1 MAIKIPF
8 KVSART
14 ARLIGRENVASSK
27 GAIIELVK
35 NGYDADSNWV
45 IVVIDNSHS
54 IYKNII
60 TPEEFTFLIDHGI
73 GKDIL
78 HKVYNLVEGRYIE
91 RPNIDKTVR
100 AEYISMISRLG
111 VIYIM
116 DNGEG
121 MTQSIISNYWMTIGT
136 NNKDTNYTT
145 NKGRIKSGAK
155 GIGRFALDK
164 LGSKCEMITFFDP
177 TVHNNIDVNGNLLSP
192 IGYQWFVDWDEFEKE
207 TLTIDAIGADLIGL
221 EQPITFGSYINAILQ
236 NTGIS
241 LDLSTNSI
249 SHGTIL
255 KISDLR
261 EEWSENV
268 IEDLYAD
275 LSVLVPPVDFGDFK
289 IILKSTSFPNKY
301 GEIESNICSDYD
313 YKLEAKADDKQNVRI
328 CITRK
333 EYDADK
339 IPDEFFSR
347 ERMQAEKFQR
357 NMFAGDSWIVNRTFS
372 QLIPGYSEFDNNQIL
387 SQIGQF
393 SFTFYF
399 LKRGATTLDEKRFY
413 YRRCAYNLRTE
424 WLNKFG
430 GIKLF
435 RDGFRV
441 RPYGE
446 RNDTSFDWLALGAR
460 KQKNPAGIAKREG
473 GYRVEVENVA
483 GFIQLSR
490 LTNIS
495 FEDKSSREGL
505 QENRVFK
512 VFKTLIQGIIAIFE
526 EDRAMIAREF
536 AAYDEEVNEE
546 SNNRARAEELAKII
560 LRNRGNNKH
569 EPTSVDPKD
578 ISLEMLARLNEQ
590 KTVEIDQLREEQ
602 KMLRALASSGLML
615 ASFSHDLSKLNDAI
629 TDRYTKL
636 RNLLLERLPET
647 LFQDTPR
654 WKNPYVLIDKAQKN
668 DEKMQSWLSFSIG
681 VVRKDKR
688 KRKNINFLTYFENL
702 HTMWQSVF
710 SSRAIKFDYSHVEE
724 KLMIRAFEIDL
735 DCIFYNLFSN
745 SIESFVLMKE
755 DRKRIISVA
764 VMSDEQG
771 ITIEYRDSGSGL
783 SRDIIN
789 PEIIFEPFFSTKRD
803 PITGEIIG
811 TGLGMWL
818 LKLTASENN
827 AKVTLLNLPYGFGLK
842 LNIPQNKYK

>member
-1 MAIKIPF
+1 MSIKIPF

-35 NGYDADSNWV
+35 NGYDADSHWV

-54 IYKNII
+54 VYKNII
-60 TPEEFTFLIDHGI
+60 STEEFAYLKDHGI
-73 GKDIL
+73 EE
-78 HKVYNLVEGRYIE
+78 NLLNKIYHLMDGLYQE
-91 RPNIDKTVR
+91 RPEINKAAK
-100 AEYISMISRLG
+100 AEYISKINRLG
-111 VIYIM
+111 VIYII

-136 NNKDTNYTT
+136 NNKDTNYRTK
-145 NKGRIKSGAK
+145 KGRIKSGAK

-164 LGSKCEMITFFDP
+164 LGSKCKMITFFDP
-177 TVHNNIDVNGNLLSP
+177 TVHKNTDENGAPLP
-192 IGYQWFVDWDEFEKE
+192 FIGYKWFVDWNEFERE
-207 TLTIDAIGADLIGL
+207 SLTIDAIGADLIGL
-221 EQPITFGSYINAILQ
+221 EPHESFASYINEILHSKRL
-236 NTGIS
+236 GI
-241 LDLSTNSI
+241 DLSVNSI

-255 KISDLR
+255 KITDLR
-261 EEWSENV
+261 EEWSENA

-289 IILKSTSFPNKY
+289 IILKSTSSPNKY
-301 GEIESNICSDYD
+301 GEIESNICNDYD
-313 YKLEAKADDKQNVRI
+313 YKLEATADDMQNVRI

-339 IPDEFFSR
+339 IPAAFFKR
-347 ERMQAEKFQR
+347 ERMQTERFQKE
-357 NMFAGDSWIVNRTFS
+357 MFAGNSWIINRTFS
-372 QLIPGYSEFDNNQIL
+372 QLIPGYSAYDNSQIL

-399 LKRGATTLDEKRFY
+399 LKRGATRSDEKRFF

-460 KQKNPAGIAKREG
+460 KQKNPAGVAKRDG

-505 QENRVFK
+505 QENRVFN
-512 VFKTLIQGIIAIFE
+512 VFKALIQGIIAIFE

-560 LRNRGNNKH
+560 LKNRENKKNQS
-569 EPTSVDPKD
+569 ESEDPKD
-578 ISLEMLARLNEQ
+578 VSLEILAKLNEQ
-590 KTVEIDQLREEQ
+590 KSAEIDQLREEQ

-629 TDRYTKL
+629 TDRYFKL
-636 RNLLLERLPET
+636 RKVLLERLPEAS
-647 LFQDTPR
+647 FHDVPR
-654 WKNPYVLIDKAQKN
+654 WKNPYALIDKAQKN
-668 DEKMQSWLSFSIG
+668 DEKMQSWLRFSIG

-688 KRKNINFLTYFENL
+688 KRKNVNFLSYFENL
-702 HTMWQSVF
+702 HAMWQSVF
-710 SSRAIKFDYSHVEE
+710 STRAITFDYSHVE
-724 KLMIRAFEIDL
+724 KTLMIRAFEIDL

-745 SIESFVLMKE
+745 SIESFVRMKE
-755 DRKRIISVA
+755 QRERVISVSA
-764 VMSDEQG
+764 VQDVQG

-783 SRDIIN
+783 SDDIAT
-789 PEIIFEPFFSTKRD
+789 PDIIFEPFFSTKRN
-803 PITGEIIG
+803 PLTGELIG

-827 AKVTLLNLPYGFGLK
+827 AKVNLLNPSYGFGLRIQ
-842 LNIPQNKYK
+842 IPQIKK

>member
-1 MAIKIPF
+1 MSIKIPF

-35 NGYDADSNWV
+35 NGYDADSHWV

-54 IYKNII
+54 VYKNVI
-60 TPEEFTFLIDHGI
+60 TPEEFAYFKLHGIEESLLNKIYILIDGLYRARP
-73 GKDIL
+73 DIN
-78 HKVYNLVEGRYIE
+78 KAA
-91 RPNIDKTVR
+91 K
-100 AEYISMISRLG
+100 AEYISKINRLG
-111 VIYIM
+111 GIYIM
-116 DNGEG
+116 DNGDG

-136 NNKDTNYTT
+136 NNKDTNYKTK
-145 NKGRIKSGAK
+145 KGRIKSGAK

-177 TVHNNIDVNGNLLSP
+177 TVHKNIDENGNPLP
-192 IGYQWFVDWDEFEKE
+192 FIGYKWFVDWNEFERE
-207 TLTIDAIGADLIGL
+207 ALTIDAIGADLIGI
-221 EQPITFGSYINAILQ
+221 EPNETFASYITSIIQDKEL
-236 NTGIS
+236 IK
-241 LDLSTNSI
+241 DLSVTSI

-255 KISDLR
+255 KITDLR
-261 EEWSENV
+261 EEWSEDA
-268 IEDLYAD
+268 IEDLFAD
-275 LSVLVPPVDFGDFK
+275 LSVLVPPIDFGDFK
-289 IILKSTSFPNKY
+289 IILKSTSSPKKY
-301 GEIESNICSDYD
+301 GKIESNICSDYD
-313 YKLEAKADDKQNVRI
+313 YKIEATADDMQNVRI
-328 CITRK
+328 CVTRK
-333 EYDADK
+333 EYDANE
-339 IPDEFFSR
+339 IPDEFFKR
-347 ERMQAEKFQR
+347 ERMQTERFQKE
-357 NMFAGDSWIVNRTFS
+357 MFAGNSWIIDRTFS
-372 QLIPGYSEFDNNQIL
+372 QLIPGYSDYDNNQIL

-399 LKRGATTLDEKRFY
+399 LKRGATKYDEKRFF

-460 KQKNPAGIAKREG
+460 KQKSPAGVAKREG

-505 QENRVFK
+505 QENRVFN
-512 VFKTLIQGIIAIFE
+512 VFKAIIQGIIAIFE

-536 AAYDEEVNEE
+536 ASYDEEVNEE

-560 LRNRGNNKH
+560 LRNRENRKVQS
-569 EPTSVDPKD
+569 ESEDPKD
-578 ISLEMLARLNEQ
+578 ISLEILAKLNEQ
-590 KTVEIDQLREEQ
+590 KSIEIYQLREEQ

-629 TDRYTKL
+629 TDRYIKL
-636 RNLLLERLPET
+636 RKVLLEKLPEA

-668 DEKMQSWLSFSIG
+668 DEKMQSWLRFSIG

-688 KRKNINFLTYFENL
+688 KRKNINLLSYFENL
-702 HTMWQSVF
+702 YTMWQSVF
-710 SSRAIKFDYSHVEE
+710 STRAITFDYSQVE
-724 KLMIRAFEIDL
+724 KNIMIRAFEIDL

-755 DRKRIISVA
+755 DRDRVISVS
-764 VMSDEQG
+764 VITNEQG
-771 ITIEYRDSGSGL
+771 ITIEYKDSGRGL
-783 SRDIIN
+783 SRDIPN
-789 PEIIFEPFFSTKRD
+789 PDIIFEPFFSTKRN
-803 PITGEIIG
+803 PLTGEVTG

-827 AKVTLLNLPYGFGLK
+827 AKVSILNPSYGFGLK
-842 LNIPQNKYK
+842 LQIPQNKNK

>member
-1 MAIKIPF
+1 MSIKIPF

-35 NGYDADSNWV
+35 NGYDADSHWV

-54 IYKNII
+54 VYKSII
-60 TPEEFTFLIDHGI
+60 TTEEFAYYKDHGI
-73 GKDIL
+73 EE
-78 HKVYNLVEGRYIE
+78 NLLNKIYHLIDGLYQE
-91 RPNIDKTVR
+91 RPDINKATK
-100 AEYISMISRLG
+100 AEYISKINRLG

-136 NNKDTNYTT
+136 NNKDTNYKTK
-145 NKGRIKSGAK
+145 KGRIKSGAK

-177 TVHNNIDVNGNLLSP
+177 AVHKNTDENGDSLP
-192 IGYQWFVDWDEFEKE
+192 FIGYKWFVDWNEFERE
-207 TLTIDAIGADLIGL
+207 ALTIDAIGADLIGL
-221 EQPITFGSYINAILQ
+221 EPNESFASYINKILHSKRL
-236 NTGIS
+236 TI
-241 LDLSTNSI
+241 DLSINSI

-255 KISDLR
+255 KITDLR
-261 EEWSENV
+261 EEWSENA

-289 IILKSTSFPNKY
+289 IILKSTSSPKKY
-301 GEIESNICSDYD
+301 GEIESNVCNDYD
-313 YKLEAKADDKQNVRI
+313 YKLEATADDMQNVRI

-333 EYDADK
+333 EYDANE
-339 IPDEFFSR
+339 IPAAFFKR
-347 ERMQAEKFQR
+347 ERMQTERFQKE
-357 NMFAGDSWIVNRTFS
+357 MFAGNSWIINRTFS
-372 QLIPGYSEFDNNQIL
+372 QLIPGYSAYDNSQIL

-399 LKRGATTLDEKRFY
+399 LKRGATRSDEKRFF

-460 KQKNPAGIAKREG
+460 KQKSPAGVAKREG

-505 QENRVFK
+505 QENRVFN
-512 VFKTLIQGIIAIFE
+512 VFKALIQGIIAIFE
-526 EDRAMIAREF
+526 EDRAIIAREF

-560 LRNRGNNKH
+560 LKNRENKKKQS
-569 EPTSVDPKD
+569 ESEDPKD
-578 ISLEMLARLNEQ
+578 ISLEILAKLNEQ
-590 KTVEIDQLREEQ
+590 KSVEIDQLREEQ

-629 TDRYTKL
+629 TDRYFRL
-636 RNLLLERLPET
+636 RKVLLERLPEA
-647 LFQDTPR
+647 LFHEAPR
-654 WKNPYVLIDKAQKN
+654 WKNPYILIDKAQKN
-668 DEKMQSWLSFSIG
+668 DEKMQSWLRFSIG

-688 KRKNINFLTYFENL
+688 KRKNINLLGYFENL
-702 HTMWQSVF
+702 HAMWQSVF
-710 SSRAIKFDYSHVEE
+710 STRAITFDYSNVE
-724 KLMIRAFEIDL
+724 KTLMIRAFEIDL

-745 SIESFVLMKE
+745 SIESFVRMKE
-755 DRKRIISVA
+755 QRERVISVSA
-764 VMSDEQG
+764 VQDDQG

-783 SRDIIN
+783 SDDIAT
-789 PEIIFEPFFSTKRD
+789 PDLIFEPFFSTKRN
-803 PITGEIIG
+803 PLTGEIIG

-827 AKVTLLNLPYGFGLK
+827 AKVNLLNPSYGFGLR
-842 LNIPQNKYK
+842 LQIPQIKNK

>member
-1 MAIKIPF
+1 MANKIPF

-45 IVVIDNSHS
+45 VVVIDNSHS
-54 IYKNII
+54 IYKKTISLA
-60 TPEEFTFLIDHGI
+60 EFTFLIDHGI
-73 GKDIL
+73 DAGLL
-78 HKVYNLVEGRYIE
+78 HQIYNLVDGIYTEC
-91 RPNIDKTVR
+91 PNVNKALR
-100 AEYISMISRLG
+100 AEYISQLNRLG

-136 NNKDTNYTT
+136 NNKDTNYKT
-145 NKGRIKSGAK
+145 NKGRVKSGAK

-164 LGSKCEMITFFDP
+164 LGSKCEMVTFFDP
-177 TVHNNIDVNGNLLSP
+177 TVHENIDENGNLLSS
-192 IGYQWFVDWDEFEKE
+192 IGYQWLVDWNEFEKE
-207 TLTIDAIGADLIGL
+207 TITIDAIGAELIGL
-221 EQPITFGSYINAILQ
+221 EHPATFASYLNSILQ
-236 NTGIS
+236 TNEIC
-241 LDLSTNSI
+241 LDLSAYPL

-261 EEWSENV
+261 EEWSEDA

-289 IILKSTSFPNKY
+289 IILKSTSSPNKY

-313 YKLEAKADDKQNVRI
+313 YKLEAKADDAQNVSI

-339 IPDEFFSR
+339 IPDAFFLR
-347 ERMQAEKFQR
+347 ERMQTGKYRKE
-357 NMFAGDSWIVNRTFS
+357 MFAGDSWTVDRTFS
-372 QLIPGYSEFDNNQIL
+372 QLIPGYSEFDNSQILNQI
-387 SQIGQF
+387 GPF
-393 SFTFYF
+393 SFNFYF
-399 LKRGATTLDEKRFY
+399 LKRGATSFDEKRFY
-413 YRRCAYNLRTE
+413 YRRCAYNLRTD

-460 KQKNPAGIAKREG
+460 KQKSPAGIAKRGG

-512 VFKTLIQGIIAIFE
+512 VFKTLIQGIIAVFE

-536 AAYDEEVNEE
+536 AAFDEEVNEE
-546 SNNRARAEELAKII
+546 ANNRARAEELAKII
-560 LRNRGNNKH
+560 LRNRENKKQQSAS
-569 EPTSVDPKD
+569 EDPKD
-578 ISLEMLARLNEQ
+578 ISLEMLAELNE
-590 KTVEIDQLREEQ
+590 KKSVEIDQLREEQ
-602 KMLRALASSGLML
+602 KLLRALASSGLML

-629 TDRYTKL
+629 TDRYNKF
-636 RNLLLERLPET
+636 RDLLLERLPES

-654 WKNPYVLIDKAQKN
+654 WKNPYVLIDKAKKN
-668 DEKMQSWLSFSIG
+668 DEKMQSWLRFSIG
-681 VVRKDKR
+681 VIRKDKR
-688 KRKNINFLTYFENL
+688 KRKNINFSNYFENL
-702 HTMWQSVF
+702 HSMWQPVF
-710 SSRAIKFDYSHVEE
+710 SSRAITFDYSHVENN
-724 KLMIRAFEIDL
+724 LMIRAFEIDL

-755 DRKRIISVA
+755 ERQRIISVSA
-764 VMSDEQG
+764 FSDEQG
-771 ITIEYRDSGSGL
+771 ISIEYRDSGSGL
-783 SRDIIN
+783 SQDITN
-789 PEIIFEPFFSTKRD
+789 PEMIFEPFFSTKRD
-803 PITGEIIG
+803 HLTGEIIG

-818 LKLTASENN
+818 LKLTAYENN
-827 AKVTLLNLPYGFGLK
+827 ATVSLLNLPYGFGLK
-842 LNIPQNKYK
+842 LNIPQKK

>member
-35 NGYDADSNWV
+35 NGYDADSHWV
-45 IVVIDNSHS
+45 IVIIDNSHS
-54 IYKNII
+54 VYKSII
-60 TPEEFTFLIDHGI
+60 TTGEYVYLKNHGI
-73 GKDIL
+73 EEDLLNKIY
-78 HKVYNLVEGRYIE
+78 HLVDGLYLE
-91 RPNIDKTVR
+91 RPEINKAAK
-100 AEYISMISRLG
+100 AEYISKINRLG

-121 MTQSIISNYWMTIGT
+121 MTQSIITNYWMTIGT
-136 NNKDTNYTT
+136 NNKDTNYRTK
-145 NKGRIKSGAK
+145 KGRIKSGAK

-177 TVHNNIDVNGNLLSP
+177 TVHKNTDEDGNFLP
-192 IGYQWFVDWDEFEKE
+192 FIGYKWFVDWNEFERE
-207 TLTIDAIGADLIGL
+207 ALTIDAIGADLIGL
-221 EQPITFGSYINAILQ
+221 EPHETFASYINNILR
-236 NTGIS
+236 NKGLSI
-241 LDLSTNSI
+241 DLSVNSI
-249 SHGTIL
+249 YHGTIL

-261 EEWSENV
+261 EEWSENA
-268 IEDLYAD
+268 IADLYAD
-275 LSVLVPPVDFGDFK
+275 LSVLVPPIDFGDFK
-289 IILKSTSFPNKY
+289 IILKSTSSPSKY

-313 YKLEAKADDKQNVRI
+313 YKLEATADDMQNVHI

-333 EYDADK
+333 EYDADE
-339 IPDEFFSR
+339 IPDAFYKR
-347 ERMQAEKFQR
+347 ERMQTERFQKE
-357 NMFAGDSWIVNRTFS
+357 MFAGNSWFIDRTFS
-372 QLIPGYSEFDNNQIL
+372 QLIPGYSEYDNNQIL

-399 LKRGATTLDEKRFY
+399 LKRGATRSDEKRFF
-413 YRRCAYNLRTE
+413 YRRCAYNLRAE

-460 KQKNPAGIAKREG
+460 KQKSPAGIAKKEG

-505 QENRVFK
+505 QENRVFN
-512 VFKTLIQGIIAIFE
+512 VFKALIQGIIAVFE
-526 EDRAMIAREF
+526 EDRALIAREF
-536 AAYDEEVNEE
+536 AAYDEEINEE

-560 LRNRGNNKH
+560 LKNQENKKTQS
-569 EPTSVDPKD
+569 ESEDPKD
-578 ISLEMLARLNEQ
+578 ISLEILAKLNEQ
-590 KTVEIDQLREEQ
+590 KSVEIDQLREEQ

-629 TDRYTKL
+629 TDRYFKL
-636 RNLLLERLPET
+636 RKVLLERLPEA

-668 DEKMQSWLSFSIG
+668 DEKMQGWLRFSIG

-688 KRKNINFLTYFENL
+688 KRKNINLLSYFENL
-702 HTMWQSVF
+702 HIMWQSVF
-710 SSRAIKFDYSHVEE
+710 SSRAITFDYSQVEE
-724 KLMIRAFEIDL
+724 NLMIRAFEIDL

-755 DRKRIISVA
+755 ERERVISVS
-764 VMSDEQG
+764 VIPDELG
-771 ITIEYRDSGSGL
+771 ITIEYKDSGSGI
-783 SRDIIN
+783 SRDIAN
-789 PEIIFEPFFSTKRD
+789 PEIIFEPFFSTKRN
-803 PITGEIIG
+803 PLTGEVIG

-827 AKVTLLNLPYGFGLK
+827 AKVSLLNPSYGFGLK
-842 LNIPQNKYK
+842 LQIPQNK

>member
-1 MAIKIPF
+1 MSIKIPF

-35 NGYDADSNWV
+35 NGYDADSHWV

-54 IYKNII
+54 VYKNII
-60 TPEEFTFLIDHGI
+60 TTEEFAYFKDHGI
-73 GKDIL
+73 EHDLLNQIYHLIDG
-78 HKVYNLVEGRYIE
+78 HYQE
-91 RPNIDKTVR
+91 RPDINKAAK
-100 AEYISMISRLG
+100 AEYISKINRLG

-116 DNGEG
+116 DDGEG
-121 MTQSIISNYWMTIGT
+121 MTQSIITNYWMTIGT
-136 NNKDTNYTT
+136 NNKDTNYRTK
-145 NKGRIKSGAK
+145 KGRIKSGAK

-177 TVHNNIDVNGNLLSP
+177 TVHKNTDENGDPLP
-192 IGYQWFVDWDEFEKE
+192 FIGYKWVVDWNEFERE
-207 TLTIDAIGADLIGL
+207 ALTIDAIGADLIGL
-221 EQPITFGSYINAILQ
+221 ESHESFASYINNILHSKRL
-236 NTGIS
+236 TI
-241 LDLSTNSI
+241 DLPVNSI
-249 SHGTIL
+249 SNGTIL
-255 KISDLR
+255 KITDLR
-261 EEWSENV
+261 EEWSENA

-289 IILKSTSFPNKY
+289 IILKSTSSPKKY
-301 GEIESNICSDYD
+301 GEIESNICNDYD
-313 YKLEAKADDKQNVRI
+313 YKLEATADDKQNVRI

-339 IPDEFFSR
+339 IPAAFFKR
-347 ERMQAEKFQR
+347 ERMQTERFQKE
-357 NMFAGDSWIVNRTFS
+357 MFAGNSWIINRTFS
-372 QLIPGYSEFDNNQIL
+372 QLIPGYSAYDNSQIL

-399 LKRGATTLDEKRFY
+399 LKRGATRSDEKRFF
-413 YRRCAYNLRTE
+413 YRRCAYNSRTE

-460 KQKNPAGIAKREG
+460 KQKSPAGVAKREG

-505 QENRVFK
+505 QENRAFNVFK
-512 VFKTLIQGIIAIFE
+512 ALIQGIIAIFE

-560 LRNRGNNKH
+560 LKNRENKNNQS
-569 EPTSVDPKD
+569 ETEDPKD
-578 ISLEMLARLNEQ
+578 ISLEILAKLNEQ
-590 KTVEIDQLREEQ
+590 KSVEIDQLREEQ

-629 TDRYTKL
+629 TDRYFKL
-636 RNLLLERLPET
+636 KKVLLERLPEA
-647 LFQDTPR
+647 LFHDAPR

-668 DEKMQSWLSFSIG
+668 DEKMQSWLRFSIG

-688 KRKNINFLTYFENL
+688 KRKNINFLSYFENL
-702 HTMWQSVF
+702 HAMWQSVF
-710 SSRAIKFDYSHVEE
+710 STRAITFDYTQVE
-724 KLMIRAFEIDL
+724 KDLTIRAFEIDL

-745 SIESFVLMKE
+745 SIESFVRMKE
-755 DRKRIISVA
+755 QRERVISVSA
-764 VMSDEQG
+764 VQDDQG
-771 ITIEYRDSGSGL
+771 ITIEYRDSGCGL
-783 SRDIIN
+783 SDDIAT
-789 PEIIFEPFFSTKRD
+789 PDIIFEPFFSTKRN
-803 PITGEIIG
+803 PLTGEMIG

-827 AKVTLLNLPYGFGLK
+827 AKVTLLNPSYGFGLR
-842 LNIPQNKYK
+842 LQIPQIKNK

>member
-1 MAIKIPF
+1 MTIKIPF

-35 NGYDADSNWV
+35 NGYDADSQWV

-54 IYKNII
+54 VYKTTIS
-60 TPEEFTFLIDHGI
+60 PKEFAYLIAHGI
-73 GKDIL
+73 EEHTL
-78 HKVYNLVEGRYIE
+78 HEIYNLDNGLYIE
-91 RPNIDKTVR
+91 RPNINKKLK
-100 AEYISMISRLG
+100 AEYISMLNRLG

-121 MTQSIISNYWMTIGT
+121 MTQSIIANYWMTIGT
-136 NNKDTNYTT
+136 NNKDTNYKTT
-145 NKGRIKSGAK
+145 KGRIKSGAK

-177 TVHNNIDVNGNLLSP
+177 SVHENIDENGNLLSA
-192 IGYQWFVDWDEFEKE
+192 IGYQWFVDWNEFEKE
-207 TLTIDAIGADLIGL
+207 SLTIDAIGADLIGL
-221 EQPITFGSYINAILQ
+221 EHPNSFASYINAVLQ
-236 NTGIS
+236 NNGIK
-241 LDLSTNSI
+241 LDLPTNSL

-261 EEWSENV
+261 EEWGENA
-268 IEDLYAD
+268 IEDLFAD
-275 LSVLVPPVDFGDFK
+275 LSVLVPPIDFGDFK
-289 IILKSTSFPNKY
+289 IILKATTLPNKY
-301 GEIESNICSDYD
+301 GEIESNICNDYD
-313 YKLEAKADDKQNVRI
+313 YKLEASADASQNVRI
-328 CITRK
+328 CITRR

-339 IPDEFFSR
+339 IPEAFFTR
-347 ERMQAEKFQR
+347 ERMQPEKFKKD
-357 NMFAGDSWIVNRTFS
+357 MFAGDSWIVNRTFS
-372 QLIPGYSEFDNNQIL
+372 QLIPGYNEFDNSQIL

-399 LKRGATTLDEKRFY
+399 LKRGATRLDEKRFY
-413 YRRCAYNLRTE
+413 YRNCSYNLRTE

-460 KQKNPAGIAKREG
+460 KQKSPAGIAKKEG

-512 VFKTLIQGIIAIFE
+512 VFKALIQGIIAIFE

-546 SNNRARAEELAKII
+546 SYNRARAEELARII
-560 LRNRGNNKH
+560 LKNRENKKQQSAS
-569 EPTSVDPKD
+569 EDPKD
-578 ISLEMLARLNEQ
+578 VSLEMLAELNE
-590 KTVEIDQLREEQ
+590 KKSVEIDQLREEQ

-629 TDRYTKL
+629 TDRYYKL
-636 RNLLLERLPET
+636 KKLLLERLPET

-668 DEKMQSWLSFSIG
+668 DEKMQSWLRFSIG

-688 KRKNINFLTYFENL
+688 KRKNINFLNYFENL

-710 SSRAIKFDYSHVEE
+710 SSRAIKFDYSHVE
-724 KLMIRAFEIDL
+724 KNLMIRAFEIDL

-745 SIESFVLMKE
+745 SIESFVLMRE
-755 DRKRIISVA
+755 ERERIISVSA
-764 VMSDEQG
+764 
-771 ITIEYRDSGSGL
+771 ITSV
-783 SRDIIN
+783 
-789 PEIIFEPFFSTKRD
+789 P
-803 PITGEIIG
+803 
-811 TGLGMWL
+811 
-818 LKLTASENN
+818 
-827 AKVTLLNLPYGFGLK
+827 
-842 LNIPQNKYK
+842 

>member
-1 MAIKIPF
+1 MSIKIPF

-35 NGYDADSNWV
+35 NGYDADSHWV

-54 IYKNII
+54 VYKNII
-60 TPEEFTFLIDHGI
+60 STEEFAYLKDHGI
-73 GKDIL
+73 EE
-78 HKVYNLVEGRYIE
+78 NLLKKIYHLMDGLYQE
-91 RPNIDKTVR
+91 RPEINKAAK
-100 AEYISMISRLG
+100 AEYISKINRLG
-111 VIYIM
+111 VIYII

-136 NNKDTNYTT
+136 NNKDTNYRTK
-145 NKGRIKSGAK
+145 KGRIKSGAK

-164 LGSKCEMITFFDP
+164 LGSKCQMITFFDP
-177 TVHNNIDVNGNLLSP
+177 TVHKNTDENGDPLP
-192 IGYQWFVDWDEFEKE
+192 FIGYKWFVDWNEFERE
-207 TLTIDAIGADLIGL
+207 SLTIDAIGADLIGL
-221 EQPITFGSYINAILQ
+221 EPHESFASYINEILHSKRLD
-236 NTGIS
+236 I
-241 LDLSTNSI
+241 DLSVNSI

-255 KISDLR
+255 KITDLR
-261 EEWSENV
+261 EEWSENA

-289 IILKSTSFPNKY
+289 IILKSTSSPNKY
-301 GEIESNICSDYD
+301 GEIESNICNDYD
-313 YKLEAKADDKQNVRI
+313 YKLEATADDMQNVRI

-339 IPDEFFSR
+339 IPATFFKR
-347 ERMQAEKFQR
+347 ERMQTERFQKE
-357 NMFAGDSWIVNRTFS
+357 MFAGNSWIINRTFS
-372 QLIPGYSEFDNNQIL
+372 QLIPGYSAYDNSQIL

-399 LKRGATTLDEKRFY
+399 LKRGATRSDEKRFF

-460 KQKNPAGIAKREG
+460 KQKNPAGVAKKDG

-505 QENRVFK
+505 QENRVFN
-512 VFKTLIQGIIAIFE
+512 VFKALIQGIIAIFE

-560 LRNRGNNKH
+560 LKNRENKKNQS
-569 EPTSVDPKD
+569 ESEDPKD
-578 ISLEMLARLNEQ
+578 ISLEILAKLNEQ
-590 KTVEIDQLREEQ
+590 KSAEIDQLREEQ

-629 TDRYTKL
+629 SDRYFKL
-636 RNLLLERLPET
+636 RKVLLERLPEA
-647 LFQDTPR
+647 LFHDAPR

-668 DEKMQSWLSFSIG
+668 DEKMQSWLRFSIG

-688 KRKNINFLTYFENL
+688 KRKNINLLSYFEDL
-702 HTMWQSVF
+702 HAMWQTVF
-710 SSRAIKFDYSHVEE
+710 STRAITFDYSQVE
-724 KLMIRAFEIDL
+724 KTLMIRAFEIDL

-745 SIESFVLMKE
+745 SIESFVRMKE
-755 DRKRIISVA
+755 QRERVISVS
-764 VMSDEQG
+764 VVQDDQG
-771 ITIEYRDSGSGL
+771 ITIEYRDSGCGL
-783 SRDIIN
+783 SDDIAN
-789 PEIIFEPFFSTKRD
+789 PDLIFEPFFSTKRN
-803 PITGEIIG
+803 PLTGEIIG

-827 AKVTLLNLPYGFGLK
+827 AKVNLLNPSYGFGLR
-842 LNIPQNKYK
+842 LLIPQIKNK